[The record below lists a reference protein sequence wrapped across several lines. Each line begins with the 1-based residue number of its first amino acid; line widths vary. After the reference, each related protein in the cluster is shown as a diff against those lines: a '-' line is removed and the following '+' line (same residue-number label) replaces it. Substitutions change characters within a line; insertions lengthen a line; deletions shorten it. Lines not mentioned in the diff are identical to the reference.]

1 MATDALA
8 SMMHLRAL
16 RPGVYVCVCVCVCV
30 RERVRGERM
39 VGRVEGERRE
49 SGVKWKRAER

>member
-16 RPGVYVCVCVCVCV
+16 RPGVYVCVCVYVS
-30 RERVRGERM
+30 EGERM
-39 VGRVEGERRE
+39 EGRVEGERRE
-49 SGVKWKRAER
+49 RGVKWKRAEG